1 MDIRISYSTV
11 LTAVILS
18 SVILGIL
25 FLYIRKKD
33 ASYSMIEIHVIMAC
47 FLFTLVKLLFPIE
60 ILNLTRSIY
69 LFKIYPIVYDCLKI
83 EIFQRIKI
91 AHILCGIWMIGS
103 LLVLGHQI
111 YLYRKQ
117 KKIITR
123 YGKPAGYIITK
134 GILRKECRIR
144 LLELD
149 YISSSFL
156 MGVFHPTIVLPAK
169 DLKHKD
175 LILRHELQH
184 VRGHDLVLKCIFE
197 LLFILYWWNPL
208 VFLSRF
214 YFGNVLELRNDLS
227 VIKELSPEGQKD
239 YAESLAE
246 TAKQKNRLYLTAE
259 FNGNFLASRIKSILN
274 EKPRQNR
281 RFLLIIPLMISI
293 LSIWIVLEPA
303 TPPALAPNQFLRE
316 EIHHPKSYLVETESG
331 YDLHIRGRFI
341 GKIDNIPD
349 DLKGLKILGG
359 D

>member
-25 FLYIRKKD
+25 FFYIGKKD
-33 ASYSMIEIHVIMAC
+33 TSYSMSEIHVIMAC
-47 FLFTLVKLLFPIE
+47 FLLSLVKLLFPIE
-60 ILNLTRSIY
+60 ILNLTRTIAV
-69 LFKIYPIVYDCLKI
+69 FKIYPLIYHGLKT
-83 EIFQRIKI
+83 EIHPQVRI
-91 AHILCGIWMIGS
+91 AHILCGIWMAGS

-117 KKIITR
+117 RNIITK

-134 GILRKECRIR
+134 GLLGKECRIR

-149 YISSSFL
+149 YVSSSFL

-169 DLKHKD
+169 NLEHKD

-184 VRGHDLVLKCIFE
+184 VRSHDLVLKCIFE

-227 VIKELSPEGQKD
+227 VIKELPPADRAD
-239 YAESLAE
+239 YAKTLTE
-246 TAKQKNRLYLTAE
+246 TAKQKNRIYLTAE

-293 LSIWIVLEPA
+293 LSMWIVLEPA
-303 TPPALAPNQFLRE
+303 TPPDLPPEYFFAY
-316 EIHHPKSYLVETESG
+316 EINDPKSYFEKTDHG
-331 YDLHIRGRFI
+331 YNLYIRGRFI
-341 GKIDNIPD
+341 GRVDYIAD
-349 DLKGLKILGG
+349 DLKSLKIPGG